1 MAKRYDVGLTNNVL
15 RNTVLLYVTVV
26 FLHEKVKSRPDYFPN
41 NVTISNN
48 ILKVGTKYDWY
59 EKV

>member
-48 ILKVGTKYDWY
+48 ILKVGTKYD
-59 EKV
+59 